1 MIRIFLILLLIP
13 SVCIGANYYV
23 DPTYNGSNG
32 SSNGTFLRP
41 WKTLAQVNS
50 HKFSTGDGLF
60 FKAGTVMVMPGI
72 LNISWSGTAN
82 SRAIIGAYHGE
93 GQFDNI
99 PENDRPVLDGSEHT
113 VPARGSWSGM
123 IQHLNGPGYVT
134 IQDLEVRNSG
144 GVGINLGQSSAG
156 MDTANIN
163 AHYLVRRC
171 TVHRPWRQGVIIAR
185 SSNNIVEENYFFETS
200 YGRNKG
206 VERVGGASIEITAME
221 QPVTTRFNVVKKNTV
236 VRPHEGIGV
245 YKQASHTIIEGNTIY
260 DGRTYHIYCS
270 RSHSNIIKDN
280 VVYGT
285 PEARYEGRG
294 GGIVLLSEIH
304 DYTVEPFVGNHQ
316 VFNNYIA
323 GMMWGLHWGVN
334 PGATVGMKGNRIYNN
349 RLVDNM
355 INISTQR
362 SNEDFSDNRIFDNYS
377 FIYTDSYID
386 HNGNTVIPR
395 HVNVTSPIGTTW
407 SGNFFT
413 TPPIVTGNATTGS
426 FLNKVQLKKTTG
438 WRNLKPGKVDRS
450 FFAFTGE
457 SLDLDNPKS
466 DELTQKPGRV
476 SNFKMEASSS
486 N

>member
-1 MIRIFLILLLIP
+1 MTRLILLLLLIP
-13 SVCIGANYYV
+13 SVCFGANYYV

-32 SSNGTFLRP
+32 NSNGTFLRP
-41 WKTLAQVNS
+41 WTTISQVNS
-50 HKFSTGDGLF
+50 HKFSTGDNLY

-72 LNISWSGTAN
+72 LNITWSGTPN
-82 SRAIIGAYHGE
+82 NRVIIGAYRGE
-93 GQFDNI
+93 GLFDNI
-99 PENDRPVLDGSEHT
+99 PFNEKPVLDGSKHT
-113 VPARGSWSGM
+113 VPTQGGWSGM

-134 IQDLEVRNSG
+134 IQDLEIRDSG
-144 GVGINLGQSSAG
+144 AVGINLGQSSTEFIS
-156 MDTANIN
+156 DHIN
-163 AHYLVRRC
+163 AYYIVRRC
-171 TVHRPWRQGVIIAR
+171 SVYRPWRQGVLIGR
-185 SSNNIVEENYFFETS
+185 SSNNLVENNYFFETS
-200 YGRNKG
+200 YGR
-206 VERVGGASIEITAME
+206 ERSSSRLGGASIEFTGM
-221 QPVTTRFNVVKKNTV
+221 QMPGTTRFNIARSNLV

-245 YKQASHTIIEGNTIY
+245 YKQASDSLIENNTLY
-260 DGRTYHIYCS
+260 DGRTYHIYLGKTL
-270 RSHSNIIKDN
+270 NN
-280 VVYGT
+280 VVRHNLVYGT
-285 PEARYEGRG
+285 PNARYVGRG
-294 GGIVLLSEIH
+294 AGIALFSEIH
-304 DYTVEPFVGNHQ
+304 EYGNEPPIGNNQ
-316 VFNNYIA
+316 VYNNYIA
-323 GMMWGLHWGVN
+323 GMMWGLHWGIS

-395 HVNVTSPIGTTW
+395 HVNVTSLIGTTW